1 MVDRNIKKKLIERD
15 GLRCAVTGEKVDSP
29 EQLAIEQIKPKS
41 KGGTSDLDNLILI
54 KKELN
59 SSIADNEHYRTKLL
73 FEQLKERHN
82 ELSIRERE
90 AFERENSYRMQI
102 ENQKAQLDAYQAKL
116 NEEQKERQSQLAK
129 EEEQRKIMFMQQQ
142 EQLHKIEELARKE
155 REEAKRLQIQIFEQ
169 EKQLKQSY
177 LQLEKEKEKYRE
189 ESRKSIEQKSG
200 KYVNDA
206 LKVLEN
212 KEKQYH
218 TISRLW
224 AVFGAISIAA
234 GIFILSYLGVESFS
248 ILEQKNDVSWSFLI
262 LITFKGLIVVGLFVA
277 LAKYS
282 FSFSQSYMHES
293 LKSSERQHAINFGKF
308 YLESYGVDADWSQI
322 KDAFEHWNIS
332 SNTAFCANSSDSFDP
347 KTLESAASLIKAVSK
362 LSLNGKNPSDSG
374 K

>member
-1 MVDRNIKKKLIERD
+1 MVDSNIKKKLIERD

-29 EQLAIEQIKPKS
+29 EQLSIEQIRPKS
-41 KGGTSDLDNLILI
+41 KGGSPDLDNLILI
-54 KKELN
+54 KNDLN
-59 SSIADNEHYRTKLL
+59 HSIADNEHYRTKLL
-73 FEQLKERHN
+73 FDQLKERHN
-82 ELSIRERE
+82 ELSIREKE

-102 ENQKAQLDAYQAKL
+102 EKQKAQLDAYQAKL

-142 EQLHKIEELARKE
+142 EQLHKIEELAQKE
-155 REEAKRLQIQIFEQ
+155 KEEAERLQIKIFEQ
-169 EKQLKQSY
+169 EKHLKKSY

-200 KYVNDA
+200 EYVNDA
-206 LKVLEN
+206 LEVLET
-212 KEKQYH
+212 KENQYH
-218 TISRLW
+218 TISRVW

-234 GIFILSYLGVESFS
+234 GIVILSYLGIESFN
-248 ILEQKNDVSWSFLI
+248 ILEQKGDVSLSFLV

-308 YLESYGVDADWSQI
+308 YLESYGVDADWAQI
-322 KDAFEHWNIS
+322 REAFEHWNIS
-332 SNTAFCANSSDSFDP
+332 SNTAFCANSSNYFDP
-347 KTLESAASLIKAVSK
+347 KTLESAASLIQAVSK
-362 LSLNGKNPSDSG
+362 LSLNENKPTDSG